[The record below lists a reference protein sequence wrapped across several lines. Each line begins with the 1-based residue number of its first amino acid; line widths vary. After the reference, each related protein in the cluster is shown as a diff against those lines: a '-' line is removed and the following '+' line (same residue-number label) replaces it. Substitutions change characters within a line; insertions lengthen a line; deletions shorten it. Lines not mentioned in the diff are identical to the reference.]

1 MNFLSVEKKEMGGV
15 EKGLLGND
23 DAICP
28 ATAKSRSPLHPREPI
43 ARDAARMQPSRS
55 SRTTLLSSSIPW
67 NELASVDDE
76 SFTIRYYHVK
86 KASFSKSFFVILF
99 RVYICV
105 FYYFFFSSLILN
117 IVYDEL
123 WNINIVGFNNWR
135 SVTVGGRKMIARLR
149 ESLL

>member
-1 MNFLSVEKKEMGGV
+1 MGGV
-15 EKGLLGND
+15 EKGLLDND

-67 NELASVDDE
+67 NELASVDE
-76 SFTIRYYHVK
+76 NFTIRYYHVK

-123 WNINIVGFNNWR
+123 
-135 SVTVGGRKMIARLR
+135 
-149 ESLL
+149 